1 MEAEPEKPG
10 MVRAFI
16 AADISDE
23 VRGRMGQLL
32 GKLKRTESGVKWSRL
47 NSIHLTLRF
56 LGNIFASQ
64 VDVAAEAMAEAVMG
78 IDPVTVEVAGWGTFP
93 EGKRPRVIWLGLKKG
108 ADGLREVFDGLEKA
122 LIARG
127 LGPADKKFSPH
138 LTLGRVKTGERLNQ
152 ALRVMESEARG
163 SFGEYEVDRIRL
175 IQSRLNPAGA
185 EYTLLRETILPTGE
199 LIVP

>member
-1 MEAEPEKPG
+1 MTGDDRPD
-10 MVRAFI
+10 MIRAFI
-16 AADISDE
+16 AAGISDE

-32 GKLKRTESGVKWSRL
+32 GKLRRTESGVKWSRL

-78 IDPVTVEVAGWGTFP
+78 MGPVTVEVAGWGTFP
-93 EGKRPRVIWLGLKKG
+93 EGKRPRVIWLGIQKG
-108 ADGLREVFDGLEKA
+108 APGLQEIFEGLEKA

-152 ALRVMESEARG
+152 ALRVMESEARA
-163 SFGEYEVDRIRL
+163 SFGQYEVDRIFL

-185 EYTLLRETILPTGE
+185 EYTVLREARLG
-199 LIVP
+199 